1 MNKFK
6 KLAKC
11 LAMGMA
17 VTLAG
22 SMLGGCQYIEQILGG
37 QPSGTSSSSVEEIEY
52 PETLYTVTEEFIS
65 AKQANDAAFKV
76 ASVEK
81 REESPLA
88 GKTLYWLGS
97 SVTYGSASGG
107 ESMADYLAALTGC
120 ISKKDAVSGTTI
132 FDDNLTENTGAKS
145 YTRRL
150 VNSTVFDK
158 EEQVDAFI
166 CQISTNDARNDR
178 LGKRGFMT
186 GIDFDTSDAFDKT
199 TTLGGVEF
207 IITYVTETWGC
218 PVYFYSGSYFGDT
231 GTRKN
236 SNPKGSEYAKLIDQV
251 REIAEKYNGIE
262 GFEVGIIDLYN
273 DEAFNAVAS
282 DKYYS
287 WVMSDSIHPKAAG
300 YLQWWTPYFESY
312 LAYEMMLRD

>member
-6 KLAKC
+6 KLTKC
-11 LAMGMA
+11 LTMGVV

-22 SMLGGCQYIEQILGG
+22 SMLGGCQYIEQIL
-37 QPSGTSSSSVEEIEY
+37 SGLPNYSSSSANSIEF

-65 AKQANDAAFKV
+65 AKQANDATFKV
-76 ASVEK
+76 ANVEK

-107 ESMADYLAALTGC
+107 EGMADYLAALTGC

-132 FDDNLTENTGAKS
+132 FDDNKTANTGVKS

-158 EEQVDAFI
+158 EECVDAFI

-178 LGKRGFMT
+178 LNKRGAVT
-186 GIDFDTSDAFDKT
+186 GMDFCTSDEFDKS

-231 GTRKN
+231 GTRKS
-236 SNPKGSEYAKLIDQV
+236 SNPLGSEYAKLIEEVRQV
-251 REIAEKYNGIE
+251 ADKYNSIE

-273 DEAFNAVAS
+273 DEDFNAVAS

-287 WVMSDSIHPKAAG
+287 WVMSDAIHPKAAG

-312 LAYEMMLRD
+312 LVYEMLLHE